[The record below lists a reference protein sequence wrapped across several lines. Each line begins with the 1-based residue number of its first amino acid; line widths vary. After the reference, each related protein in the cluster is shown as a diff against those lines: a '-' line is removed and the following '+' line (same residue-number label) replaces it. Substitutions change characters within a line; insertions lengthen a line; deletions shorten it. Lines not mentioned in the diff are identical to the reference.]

1 MDDFSVDELIA
12 LYVLLDTRIKEFIDL
27 LDSGELDAA
36 SRNKVLQ
43 RNSLYN
49 GIKRKLIKKLKAS
62 GVNGAVL
69 TKEIF

>member
-62 GVNGAVL
+62 GVNVAVL